1 MSDREEERISNIND
15 KPEEE
20 AAVAAEEV
28 AAARGDAAARD
39 TSDASLTD
47 ADETRIP
54 VEEEEAPAEEAPA
67 EETPASASDS
77 ASGVPTHGTAEG
89 VDASA
94 TDSVDLATDRGD
106 PAAASGDHATDR
118 GDHAADRGDP
128 ATASGDSATDRGDSA
143 TDRGDHP
150 TSDESTVVPE
160 GEEKTYED
168 LLKEYED
175 AYAAVEEEIDFLT
188 GSKKVLEENLT
199 TAKKAKI
206 STRQGRE
213 DKKAAI
219 GKLETQYEAI
229 TNRNVSFDEE
239 SENVRK
245 LREAYIALVE
255 KAETLKKE
263 ETEREARDKGR
274 KADDLIRNANGAK
287 KSLQTPYEKT
297 AAYLKKRKILKAAGK
312 GAVGFAAGAVLLT
325 AGYGLDHHWDDLT
338 AKSTVPPKGDT
349 PTYEFNAEAQDIKDI
364 QKALENVFGNTST
377 KIESIKAYG
386 VVGDEHHVYLDAVS
400 KAGNCVVDVNLGT
413 LEKDLHSTEELITFM
428 QDNGVETEQVATY
441 YPLAAM
447 TGSESVVESVKGHIN
462 DLFGSVVDEVYAKA
476 KISSGKAGTV
486 GAYDFLLSSEQG
498 DIASWDNGVV
508 IRTKQ
513 TNPNTIQKIFNAAFG
528 EKANEGFAARIT
540 VSKNAPK
547 TLKPYAQS
555 GIVLSL
561 SNGESMTL

>member
-1 MSDREEERISNIND
+1 MSDKEGRRKTRNKNGKD
-15 KPEEE
+15 KAPR
-20 AAVAAEEV
+20 VPDVPAEEV
-28 AAARGDAAARD
+28 AAAGD
-39 TSDASLTD
+39 TGDASLTN
-47 ADETRIP
+47 AAETSIPTEEETRR
-54 VEEEEAPAEEAPA
+54 
-67 EETPASASDS
+67 EETPVTADDS
-77 ASGVPTHGTAEG
+77 ASGVPARGTAEG
-89 VDASA
+89 DGRESEEGREGGGSEGDR
-94 TDSVDLATDRGD
+94 TDERREEVRTDRGDPETDRGD
-106 PAAASGDHATDR
+106 PATDR
-118 GDHAADRGDP
+118 GD
-128 ATASGDSATDRGDSA
+128 TATDRGDSA
-143 TDRGDHP
+143 TASGDSAS
-150 TSDESTVVPE
+150 SDEPTDTSE
-160 GEEKTYED
+160 EKEKTYED

-175 AYAAVEEEIDFLT
+175 AYAAVQEEIDFLT
-188 GSKKVLEENLT
+188 GAKTSLETNLT
-199 TAKKAKI
+199 TAKKANI
-206 STRQGRE
+206 STRQGRK
-213 DKKAAI
+213 DKKEAI
-219 GKLETQYEAI
+219 GELETQYEAI

-263 ETEREARDKGR
+263 ETEREARDKAR
-274 KADDLIRNANGAK
+274 EADDLIRNANGAK
-287 KSLQTPYEKT
+287 ESLQTPYEKV
-297 AAYLKKRKILKAAGK
+297 AAYLKKRKILKAVGK
-312 GAVGFAAGAVLLT
+312 GVVGITTTGVLLT

-338 AKSTVPPKGDT
+338 AKSAAVPPKGDT

-428 QDNGVETEQVATY
+428 QNNGVETEQVATY

-513 TNPNTIQKIFNAAFG
+513 TNPRAIQKIFNAAFG
-528 EKANEGFAARIT
+528 EKTNEGFAARIT

>member
-1 MSDREEERISNIND
+1 MSDKEGKKRRRNKND
-15 KPEEE
+15 NGKETRV
-20 AAVAAEEV
+20 AAGAAEEV

-128 ATASGDSATDRGDSA
+128 ATASGDSATDRGD
-143 TDRGDHP
+143 HP

-229 TNRNVSFDEE
+229 TNRNVSFDKE

-245 LREAYIALVE
+245 LREVYVALVK
-255 KAETLKKE
+255 KAETLKNE
-263 ETEREARDKGR
+263 EIKGEAVDKGR
-274 KADDLIRNANGAK
+274 KADDLIRNAKGAK
-287 KSLQTPYEKT
+287 ESLQTPYEKT

-338 AKSTVPPKGDT
+338 AKSTVPPKEDT

-476 KISSGKAGTV
+476 DISSGKAGTV

-513 TNPNTIQKIFNAAFG
+513 TNPKTIQKMFNAAFG

-547 TLKPYAQS
+547 TLIPYAQS

>member
-1 MSDREEERISNIND
+1 MSDKEGKKRRRNKND
-15 KPEEE
+15 NGKETRV
-20 AAVAAEEV
+20 AAGAAEEV

-128 ATASGDSATDRGDSA
+128 ATASGDSATDRGD
-143 TDRGDHP
+143 HP

-229 TNRNVSFDEE
+229 TNRNVSFDKE

-245 LREAYIALVE
+245 LREVYVALVK
-255 KAETLKKE
+255 KAETLKNE
-263 ETEREARDKGR
+263 EIKGEAVDKGR
-274 KADDLIRNANGAK
+274 KADDLIRNAKGAK
-287 KSLQTPYEKT
+287 ESLQTPYEKT

-338 AKSTVPPKGDT
+338 AKSTVPPKEDT

-413 LEKDLHSTEELITFM
+413 LEKDLHSTEELIKFM
-428 QDNGVETEQVATY
+428 QNNGVETEQVATY

-547 TLKPYAQS
+547 TLIPYAQS

>member
-1 MSDREEERISNIND
+1 MSDREEERILNIND

-20 AAVAAEEV
+20 AAGAAGEVAAAEEV
-28 AAARGDAAARD
+28 VAARGDAAARD

-89 VDASA
+89 DGRESEEGRDNPEEGREGGGSEGDRTYEPGEVGVRREGDKPSVTPQEELDKLAADVNLTLGNANAAYNALIEKFKAAKKNVRLYRELYISGKYKNEREAVQNALKKANEDFFEAYKKLLKAEATLKDKHNSLVTSGVSLENSKKVLDSISA
-94 TDSVDLATDRGD
+94 KVKEWEKTGYAFSNTEDVNKATNKVTKWLDRRGFWKGVKIGSNVILAL
-106 PAAASGDHATDR
+106 AAASGATYA
-118 GDHAADRGDP
+118 G
-128 ATASGDSATDRGDSA
+128 
-143 TDRGDHP
+143 
-150 TSDESTVVPE
+150 
-160 GEEKTYED
+160 
-168 LLKEYED
+168 LEYE
-175 AYAAVEEEIDFLT
+175 
-188 GSKKVLEENLT
+188 G
-199 TAKKAKI
+199 
-206 STRQGRE
+206 
-213 DKKAAI
+213 
-219 GKLETQYEAI
+219 
-229 TNRNVSFDEE
+229 
-239 SENVRK
+239 
-245 LREAYIALVE
+245 
-255 KAETLKKE
+255 
-263 ETEREARDKGR
+263 
-274 KADDLIRNANGAK
+274 
-287 KSLQTPYEKT
+287 
-297 AAYLKKRKILKAAGK
+297 
-312 GAVGFAAGAVLLT
+312 
-325 AGYGLDHHWDDLT
+325 
-338 AKSTVPPKGDT
+338 STVPPEEDT

-428 QDNGVETEQVATY
+428 QNNGVETEQVATY

-486 GAYDFLLSSEQG
+486 GSYDFLLSSEQG

-513 TNPNTIQKIFNAAFG
+513 TNPRAIQKIFNAAFG

>member
-1 MSDREEERISNIND
+1 MSDKEEKKKKRNKND
-15 KPEEE
+15 KGKATSGADVSAEE
-20 AAVAAEEV
+20 VAATEEV
-28 AAARGDAAARD
+28 AAARGDEP
-39 TSDASLTD
+39 
-47 ADETRIP
+47 ETPI
-54 VEEEEAPAEEAPA
+54 PAERD
-67 EETPASASDS
+67 SDRVEITES
-77 ASGVPTHGTAEG
+77 VSDPASGVPARGTAEG
-89 VDASA
+89 DGRGSEEGRDGR
-94 TDSVDLATDRGD
+94 TDERREEVRTDRGDPATDRGD
-106 PAAASGDHATDR
+106 PATDR
-118 GDHAADRGDP
+118 GDSAIDRGDSATASGDP
-128 ATASGDSATDRGDSA
+128 ATASGDSA

-175 AYAAVEEEIDFLT
+175 AYAAVQEEIDFLT

-206 STRQGRE
+206 STRQGRK
-213 DKKAAI
+213 DKKEAI
-219 GKLETQYEAI
+219 GELETQYEAI
-229 TNRNVSFDEE
+229 TNRNVSFDKE

-245 LREAYIALVE
+245 LRDAYVALVK
-255 KAETLKKE
+255 KAETLKNE
-263 ETEREARDKGR
+263 EIKGEAVDKGR

-287 KSLQTPYEKT
+287 DSLQTPYEKT

-338 AKSTVPPKGDT
+338 AKSTVPPKEDT

-486 GAYDFLLSSEQG
+486 GAYDFLFSSEQG

-547 TLKPYAQS
+547 TLIPYAQS

>member
-1 MSDREEERISNIND
+1 MSDKEGKKRRRNKND
-15 KPEEE
+15 NGKETRV
-20 AAVAAEEV
+20 AAGAAEEV

-89 VDASA
+89 DGRESEEGREGGGSEGGRTYEPREVGARREGDKPSVTPQEELKGLTDKANQALGDANKAYNALIEKFKAAKKNVRLYRELYISGKYKNDRETVQNDLKKANEDFFEAYKKLLEAEATLIGKHNKLVTSGVSLENSTNVLKSISA
-94 TDSVDLATDRGD
+94 KVKEWKKTGYAFSNTEDVNKATNKVTKWLGRRGFWKGVKIGSHVILAL
-106 PAAASGDHATDR
+106 AAASG
-118 GDHAADRGDP
+118 
-128 ATASGDSATDRGDSA
+128 
-143 TDRGDHP
+143 
-150 TSDESTVVPE
+150 V
-160 GEEKTYED
+160 TYAV
-168 LLKEYED
+168 LEYE
-175 AYAAVEEEIDFLT
+175 
-188 GSKKVLEENLT
+188 G
-199 TAKKAKI
+199 
-206 STRQGRE
+206 
-213 DKKAAI
+213 I
-219 GKLETQYEAI
+219 G
-229 TNRNVSFDEE
+229 
-239 SENVRK
+239 
-245 LREAYIALVE
+245 
-255 KAETLKKE
+255 AE
-263 ETEREARDKGR
+263 
-274 KADDLIRNANGAK
+274 
-287 KSLQTPYEKT
+287 PP
-297 AAYLKKRKILKAAGK
+297 
-312 GAVGFAAGAVLLT
+312 
-325 AGYGLDHHWDDLT
+325 
-338 AKSTVPPKGDT
+338 VPPKGDT

-428 QDNGVETEQVATY
+428 QNNGVETEQVATY

-476 KISSGKAGTV
+476 DISSGKAGTV

-513 TNPNTIQKIFNAAFG
+513 TNPKTIQKMFNAAFG

-547 TLKPYAQS
+547 TLIPYAQS